1 MNVEFIFEDWLK
13 EGAIIGQ
20 TGKWVEVHWG
30 SPQFFKNEKD
40 LTSPA
45 FYKNNFSLT
54 ESKPWAVFPHSKR
67 WEAKS
72 WRALVAQSLK
82 ELSLASPKK
91 LKWEDPEKKSFEKTF
106 KLIKKEIQNG
116 SVVKA
121 VPVVSSRAE
130 KTVDAETI
138 IASVL
143 QQAPKN
149 TYIHGFWSGNE
160 GFLGFTPEILFLQEK
175 DKKVTTM
182 ALAGTR
188 QRDLHLDDPENFL
201 RDTKQLKEHHIV
213 VEDIQNQ
220 LSALGKVKASKTA
233 LLELDYLVHLYTPIK
248 LTPATPVTFEQ
259 LVAQLHPTP
268 ALGISPRA
276 QFPLLKTL
284 REGSDFLGSPF
295 GLRSSAGHFI
305 CLVAIRNLRWDKKF
319 YYVDNGC
326 GVVEESQL
334 DDEWRELRIK
344 RESVKKVFKI

>member
-1 MNVEFIFEDWLK
+1 MEFVFEDWLK
-13 EGAIIGQ
+13 NGAIIGQ

-30 SPQFFKNEKD
+30 APQFFKQEKD

-45 FYKNNFSLT
+45 FYKNSFSLT
-54 ESKPWAVFPHSKR
+54 EPKPWAVFPHFQR
-67 WEAKS
+67 WDAKS
-72 WRALVAQSLK
+72 WRTLVAQNLK
-82 ELSLASPKK
+82 QLSLQAPKK
-91 LKWEDPEKKSFEKTF
+91 LKWEDPEKKSFEKIF
-106 KLIKKEIQNG
+106 KAIKKEIKEG

-130 KTVDAETI
+130 KIVDPKVI
-138 IASVL
+138 IATAL
-143 QQAPKN
+143 QQTPKN
-149 TYIHGFWSGNE
+149 TYIHGFWNGGE

-175 DKKVTTM
+175 DKKITTM

-188 QRDLHLDDPENFL
+188 QRDVHLDDPENFL

-220 LSALGKVKASKTA
+220 LAALGKVKGSKTG

-248 LTPATPVTFEQ
+248 LTAQASVTFEQ
-259 LVAQLHPTP
+259 LVSQLHPTP

-305 CLVAIRNLRWDKKF
+305 CLVAIRNLRWDKQF

-334 DDEWRELRIK
+334 DDEWRELRMK